1 MITLYIS
8 NPCIYNES
16 DKIDISFIP
25 SLIRRRMS
33 QVEKISAWLYNN
45 SQVSTKD
52 YKTVFSSNHG
62 EWQTT
67 SKLIEHYHYEKEFL
81 PSKFSTSVHNA
92 FCGILSILT
101 KNRSSYT
108 AIASGEDSIENGI
121 IEAVLYSCSTLFIY
135 ADESTPTLYQPYLKT
150 TPAKGLSFFISLD
163 KINLDSKPVRV
174 EFINQSKT
182 LMFQEASDF
191 LLYKSTTLTGKH
203 LKMEYI

>member
-1 MITLYIS
+1 MINLYIS
-8 NPCIYNES
+8 NPYIYNEG
-16 DKIDISFIP
+16 DPLDISFIP
-25 SLIRRRMS
+25 PLTRRRMS
-33 QVEKISAWLYNN
+33 QIEKISAWLY
-45 SQVSTKD
+45 SKTKIPTND
-52 YKTVFSSNHG
+52 YKTVFSSNNG

-121 IEAVLYSCSTLFIY
+121 IESILYSSDTLFIY

-150 TPAKGLSFFISLD
+150 TPSQGLSFFISLN
-163 KINLDSKPVRV
+163 KINSDSELISVD
-174 EFINQSKT
+174 FINQNKT
-182 LMFQEASDF
+182 LSFKETSDF
-191 LLYKSTTLTGKH
+191 LLYKSSTLSGQH
-203 LKMEYI
+203 LRIKYI